1 MRRALVALCAW
12 AACASIA
19 QPPQAALPTADEFPA
34 CLARL
39 RAFAGSHGITNP
51 VIDEA
56 FGDVE
61 LDPSVLEAMT
71 RQPEFQTP
79 VWDYIASLVDER
91 RIADGREQHAAWRK
105 VLQRI
110 ERHYGVDRHV
120 VLAIWGIESNYGRI
134 TGRRP
139 LVRSLATASCYGHRQ
154 DFFRRE
160 LLAVLQILQSG
171 DIDPRQLRG
180 SWAGAFGQTQFMP
193 TTYQRLAVDFDG
205 DGRRDIVGSIP
216 DALASTARYLQ
227 EAGWQPGRPWGWEVA
242 LPEGYEGPSG
252 RRSREPLHAWRRR
265 GLKRIDGERLEGTER
280 AALLLPA
287 GVRGPAFLVTPN
299 FEAIVAYNNAV
310 AYALSIA
317 HLSDRLRGGAPFAT
331 PWPTDDPALSRA
343 ERLEVQERLAARGFE
358 VGEPD
363 GIIGSRSRDAIE
375 LFQRSAGMQPDGHAG
390 RKLLHA
396 LRTSPYWD

>member
-1 MRRALVALCAW
+1 MRRALLAFLGWIACTAL
-12 AACASIA
+12 A
-19 QPPQAALPTADEFPA
+19 QPATPPPVADDFPA

-39 RAFAGSHGITNP
+39 RAFAGTQGIRTP
-51 VIDEA
+51 VVDEA
-56 FGDVE
+56 LRNVE
-61 LDPSVLEAMT
+61 FDPSVLEAMT
-71 RQPEFQTP
+71 RQPEFQMP

-91 RIADGREQHAAWRK
+91 RIGDGREQYAKWRK
-105 VLQRI
+105 VLHRVEQRF
-110 ERHYGVDRHV
+110 GVDRHV

-134 TGRRP
+134 IGKRP

-154 DFFRRE
+154 DFFRGE

-171 DIDPRQLRG
+171 DIDPRHLRG

-193 TTYQRLAVDFDG
+193 TTYQRVAVDFDG
-205 DGRRDIVGSIP
+205 DGRRDIVDSIP
-216 DALASTARYLQ
+216 DALASTARYLK
-227 EAGWQPGRPWGWEVA
+227 EAGWQPDRPWGWEVA
-242 LPEGYEGPSG
+242 LPQGYEGPSG
-252 RRSREPLHAWRRR
+252 RRSREPLDAWRKR
-265 GLKRIDGERLEGTER
+265 GLRRIDGKRIEGEER

-299 FEAIVAYNNAV
+299 FEAIVSYNNAV

-317 HLSDRLRGGAPFAT
+317 HLADRLRGRPPFAT

-363 GIIGSRSRDAIE
+363 GIIGNRSRDAIE
-375 LFQRSAGMQPDGHAG
+375 LFQRSVGMQPDGYAG
-390 RKLLHA
+390 RKLLET
-396 LRTSPYWD
+396 LRASPYWD